1 MKVSMARARAYFKQ
15 HMSLASIKEKFAQ
28 KFGFNVKTN
37 EQVEAEIPKAV
48 EPDASLTHPKP
59 IKSRQTK
66 KAKPSAWVNW
76 RLARSKKQ
84 SRKLFGE
91 MLQHWMSD
99 KPEKAVQSY
108 VKFRSQLEKTMT
120 LEKYD
125 SMSADDYANK
135 TQSVLMDFIASL
147 KTKKPLE
154 KIKNNLRHGGK
165 IYRGLYALT
174 YLQNGA
180 NNEGKLWRHSL
191 SDKANDALTSINTL
205 CLDLFKSFLPS
216 KTEVLQEALM
226 KETDPEKTNQSKQE
240 VEDIQATFSA
250 LKKIK

>member
-1 MKVSMARARAYFKQ
+1 MKASMVRVRTYFKE
-15 HMSLASIKEKFAQ
+15 HMSLGSIKKIIAQ
-28 KFGFNVKTN
+28 KFGFKVKTN
-37 EQVEAEIPKAV
+37 EQVEAKIPNAV
-48 EPDASLTHPKP
+48 EPDASLTHSKP

-66 KAKPSAWVNW
+66 KAKPSVWVNW

-91 MLQHWMSD
+91 MLQQWMSD

-108 VKFRSQLEKTMT
+108 VKLRSQLEKTMT

-125 SMSADDYANK
+125 SMSADDYASK
-135 TQSVLMDFIASL
+135 AESVLIDFISSL
-147 KTKKPLE
+147 KTKEPLE
-154 KIKNNLRHGGK
+154 KIKNDLRHGGK

-174 YLQNGA
+174 YLQNGT

-205 CLDLFKSFLPS
+205 CLDLFKNFLPS
-216 KTEVLQEALM
+216 KSEVLQEALM
-226 KETDPEKTNQSKQE
+226 KETDPERTNESKQE
-240 VEDIQATFSA
+240 VEDIQAAFSA